1 MNIFDNLVLKD
12 VVLYNPNKSGDY
24 VVIVPNLNGLA
35 SITLKLMMYRL
46 NNIEGDVTVYITD
59 KKSVTQKDIDS
70 GIYTEDDFGKFR
82 VDVFI
87 DKVAVNFDISTCDVV
102 KQKNFMS
109 LNLDDKNIIY
119 LDVLDSKVNRY
130 ELFEKFLTS
139 KAFKRFQTN
148 NIYIQV
154 GNNKGLE
161 FVRVDCFSR
170 KTYLSDTVEE
180 EVKMP
185 TKTNKRVREA
195 IMSRIVS
202 GIVNIMVTEDF
213 VLSKN
218 KYTLEKDNT
227 VIMDKLKEVE

>member
-1 MNIFDNLVLKD
+1 MNIFDNLVLND
-12 VVLYNPNKSGDY
+12 VVLYNPNKNGDY

-46 NNIEGDVTVYITD
+46 NNIEGNVTVYITD

-70 GIYTEDDFGKFR
+70 GIYTDDDFGKYR

-87 DKVAVNFDISTCDVV
+87 DKVAVNFDIDTCDVV
-102 KQKNFMS
+102 KQKNFMG
-109 LNLDDKNIIY
+109 LNLDNENIIF

-130 ELFEKFLTS
+130 EVFNKFLIS

-148 NIYIQV
+148 NMYIQV

-161 FVRVDCFSR
+161 YVKVDCFSR
-170 KTYLSDTVEE
+170 KTYLSDNIEK
-180 EVKMP
+180 EVKLP

-195 IMSRIVS
+195 IISRVVS
-202 GIVNIMVTEDF
+202 GVVNIMVTEDF
-213 VLSKN
+213 TLSKN
-218 KYTLEKDNT
+218 KYKLEEDNT
-227 VIMDKLKEVE
+227 VVMDKLKEVE